1 VTEQTKSGDAAN
13 LAFADTVGPLFNM
26 WAYRE
31 GRECLRADL
40 IEAGPAE
47 MVQQFRK
54 TAQLLDGL
62 ATYAD
67 YIIGFGAGRVLL
79 DARRLAEEACEIAED
94 HAGEEAFGA

>member
-1 VTEQTKSGDAAN
+1 VPEQQTKTGGAE
-13 LAFADTVGPLFNM
+13 AFADVVGPLFNM
-26 WAYRE
+26 WGDGE

-47 MVQQFRK
+47 MAQQFRK

-67 YIIGFGAGRVLL
+67 DIIGFGAGRVLT
-79 DARRLAEEACEIAED
+79 DARWAAEEACVIAED
-94 HAGEEAFGA
+94 YAKGEGA